1 MPQNT
6 VAPDE
11 EIDLWRG
18 APVSVKGCQSG
29 VGLQELRLDYE
40 VGMAG
45 FAQLDFLD
53 YLWKGFGCGGAMG
66 ATAAAG
72 RLF

>member
-11 EIDLWRG
+11 ETDLWCG
-18 APVSVKGCQSG
+18 APVSVKDRQYT
-29 VGLQELRLDYE
+29 VGIQWLRLDYE
-40 VGMAG
+40 IGMAG
-45 FAQLDFLD
+45 FAQSDFLD
-53 YLWKGFGCGGAMG
+53 YLWKGFGCRGAVG

>member
-1 MPQNT
+1 M
-6 VAPDE
+6 
-11 EIDLWRG
+11 IGR
-18 APVSVKGCQSG
+18 
-29 VGLQELRLDYE
+29 
-40 VGMAG
+40 AG